1 MKFKPENFTNDKWK
15 GLITILCGVLIAGV
29 VIGIFPHTTD
39 SEISSPGN
47 TALTNIQGNEKTPV
61 SEPANETTS
70 DSILEDNTSDDIE
83 YETPDPLRITDIY
96 TCTRVIDG
104 DTIECE
110 DVNTMITVRMI
121 GIDTPES
128 VAPEESGKINTEEG
142 KTASDY
148 TKNLLEGKMVFLEF
162 DKEQTDEYGRTLAY
176 VYLDAFGEDF
186 VNEMLLEDGMAE
198 CMEIEPNTRYAALF
212 ENAEAQA
219 KQNGAGFWGTG
230 FFE

>member
-39 SEISSPGN
+39 SEKSSPVN
-47 TALTNIQGNEKTPV
+47 TTVTNNQSDEETPV

-70 DSILEDNTSDDIE
+70 DSLLEDNTSDDIK
-83 YETPDPLRITDIY
+83 YETPDPFRITEIY

-110 DVNTMITVRMI
+110 DAESSLTVRLI
-121 GIDTPES
+121 GVNTPES
-128 VAPEESGKINTEEG
+128 VAPEESGKTNTVEG
-142 KTASDY
+142 EIASDY

-219 KQNGAGFWGTG
+219 KQNGTGFWGTG